1 MHIMKHIVNLI
12 MAIFTA
18 AAMAALPIS
27 CATKRGTSSNAETAK
42 AAEAEADTL
51 SGGMTEVALTAKQAE
66 VLGLKTDTIG
76 RHPFS
81 GGIEVNGQLES
92 LPQNE
97 ASVTASIGANVA
109 SIVVRE
115 GQKVAR
121 GQVLAYVSHPDLLEL
136 QSKYVTAC
144 SELEFASGEY
154 ERQKRLYEEQVG
166 SGKDYQ
172 KIQSEYKSLQGEVR
186 NLEAQLRLLKLDPAR
201 IKSGTLYERVPIVAP
216 IGGYIDRIEA
226 KIGQYVDPQT
236 SMFQIVD
243 NSKIQAHLLAFEKDA
258 YRIKEGQTVT
268 FTVESAPGETFSAKI
283 YSVGKTFEE
292 SPKAVRVHAEVDNR
306 KGLLIAG
313 SYIKGR
319 IAADVASLP
328 AVPED
333 AVVESGGKS
342 YIFSAYH
349 DKNGEWKFIPVEVS
363 VGRNEA
369 GFIEITPVSN
379 LAHGTQISVNCAY
392 YILSEMKK
400 SETGEED

>member
-1 MHIMKHIVNLI
+1 MEMMKHIENLM
-12 MAIFTA
+12 MAIFIA
-18 AAMAALPIS
+18 AALAALPIS
-27 CATKRGTSSNAETAK
+27 CAPKRGSSSNAEAAK
-42 AAEAEADTL
+42 AAEAETDSAP
-51 SGGMTEVALTAKQAE
+51 GAMTEVALTSKQALA
-66 VLGLKTDTIG
+66 LGLKTDTIG
-76 RHPFS
+76 RHSFS
-81 GGIEVNGQLES
+81 GRIEVNGQLES

-186 NLEAQLRLLKLDPAR
+186 NLEAQLRLLKLDPAK

-226 KIGQYVDPQT
+226 KIGQYVDPHT

-243 NSKIQAHLLAFEKDA
+243 NSRIQAHLLAFEKDA

-268 FTVESAPGETFSAKI
+268 FTVESAPEETFSAKI

-292 SPKAVRVHAEVDNR
+292 NPKAVRVHAEVDNR

-313 SYIKGR
+313 TYIKGR
-319 IAADVASLP
+319 IATDVASLP

-333 AVVESGGKS
+333 AVVESDGKS
-342 YIFSAYH
+342 YIFSAFRGA
-349 DKNGEWKFIPVEVS
+349 NGDWKFIPVEVS

-369 GFIEITPVSN
+369 GFIEISPVSN
-379 LAHGTQISVNCAY
+379 LARGTQISINCAY